1 MKQVFFSL
9 SKRWIN
15 SIQAVI
21 FSSLFTLSA
30 SANEPISQPKERFA
44 TLDWTIAET
53 LTALG
58 EKPIIVG
65 DAKDYNR
72 WVKDAS
78 LPKHIQDL
86 EIHLEA
92 NPTQIGRISSSLKG
106 KSFTFINSSLYA
118 QATPLLKKQAQKVE
132 VIRFFHE
139 GDAWINIINATKRI
153 SEIIHKPEAFEILLT
168 QYSHTINK
176 ISPLMEPYLSRPVA
190 LVQFIDSSHL
200 RIYAQNSHF
209 GSVLKQLGFKNAWQ
223 GSYNHWGFET
233 IEVSQLSQLDKNS
246 RIVVIKPYPSN
257 VAMAMKYNVLWQ
269 KLDMA
274 RDPLVLPEIWT
285 LGGIPSAQRFAEAFA
300 HALIYGGETW

>member
-1 MKQVFFSL
+1 MKQALFSL
-9 SKRWIN
+9 PKRWIN

-21 FSSLFTLSA
+21 FSSLFALSTA
-30 SANEPISQPKERFA
+30 ANEPISQSKERFV
-44 TLDWTIAET
+44 TLDWAIAET

-58 EKPIIVG
+58 EKPITFG

-72 WVKDAS
+72 WTNGVA
-78 LPKHIQDL
+78 LPKHIQDI

-92 NPTQIGRISSSLKG
+92 NPTQISRIYSSLKG
-106 KSFTFINSSLYA
+106 KSFTFINSSLYT

-132 VIRFFHE
+132 VIRFFHD
-139 GDAWINIINATKRI
+139 GDAWINIIDATKRI
-153 SEIIHKPEAFEILLT
+153 SEIIHKPDAFEILLT

-176 ISPLMEPYLSRPVA
+176 ISPLMEPYLDRPIA

-233 IEVSQLSQLDKNS
+233 IEVSQLSQLAKNS
-246 RIVVIKPYPSN
+246 RIVVIKPLPSN

-274 RDPLVLPEIWT
+274 RDPLILPDIWT
-285 LGGIPSAQRFAEAFA
+285 LGGIPSAQRFAEAFS
-300 HALIYGGETW
+300 HALIHGGEAW